1 MAAPPDPSEPSLS
14 VEALMADVQLRVR
27 SRLRDR
33 LRTVG
38 GMEEFAD
45 QDVFDAVEAILRRA
59 LDVTENGLMLPR
71 MLDEPE
77 AWRLDTALRWRS
89 HRPKAGR
96 FLIAVKRSILL
107 PVLRWLFD
115 YSRDN
120 FQRQQRLNDT
130 LLACVQTLAV
140 EHVRLSREV
149 ERLRVTTL
157 GVGQAPAVRPGP

>member
-1 MAAPPDPSEPSLS
+1 MAAPPDPPEPALS
-14 VEALMADVQLRVR
+14 VDALMADVQARVR
-27 SRLRDR
+27 ARLRDR

-38 GMEEFAD
+38 GIAEFAD
-45 QDVFDAVEAILRRA
+45 RELFDEVEAVLRRA
-59 LDVTENGLMLPR
+59 LDVTEDGLILPR
-71 MLDEPE
+71 MLDEPGT
-77 AWRLDTALRWRS
+77 WRLDTALRWRS
-89 HRPKAGR
+89 HRPTIGR
-96 FLIAVKRSILL
+96 LLIAVKRAVFL
-107 PVLRWLFD
+107 PLMRWLFD

-140 EHVRLSREV
+140 EHDRLSREV